1 MPMLRRGDGGDH
13 YFSFKW
19 DKKENEMKCKSAKQQ
34 VFEAAMKWHNT
45 DNAIDHAET
54 WAQKKATAI
63 AFDKAE
69 YALTRAC
76 AAAKKAQNEHEP
88 KKERIKP

>member
-1 MPMLRRGDGGDH
+1 MHVLRRSNSGDH

-19 DKKENEMKCKSAKQQ
+19 DKKENEMKHKLSAKER
-34 VFEAAMKWHNT
+34 VFEAAMKWHNA

-54 WAQKKATAI
+54 WAQKNATAI

-76 AAAKKAQNEHEP
+76 AAAR
-88 KKERIKP
+88 KEGRK